1 MLAQRAKVL
10 HNTLVNTEGI
20 DARGASTRADVIGNL
35 VEGRIRARD
44 GAGLMEQDN
53 LAVRALDALLAAPLA
68 LDLRWNEAS
77 NRARATPETARD
89 FCGRPRP
96 PFSPPGATVQARCDA
111 APAR

>member
-1 MLAQRAKVL
+1 MS
-10 HNTLVNTEGI
+10 I
-20 DARGASTRADVIGNL
+20 
-35 VEGRIRARD
+35 VE
-44 GAGLMEQDN
+44 EQDN

-96 PFSPPGATVQARCDA
+96 PCSPPGATVQARCDA